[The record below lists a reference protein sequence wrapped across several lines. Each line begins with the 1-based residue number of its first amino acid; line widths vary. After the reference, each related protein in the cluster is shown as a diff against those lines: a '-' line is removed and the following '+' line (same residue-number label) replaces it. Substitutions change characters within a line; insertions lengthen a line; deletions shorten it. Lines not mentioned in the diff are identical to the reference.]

1 MIANLLVYGIVNGII
16 LLLSALG
23 FSLVFGL
30 SGIANLAHGSLYILA
45 GYLTWIL
52 LNYLGFP
59 FLLAIAASIVIV
71 GLCGALIYRLII
83 LPIRGITFSEVI
95 ATYGVLVS
103 ILEFFRWMGFITY
116 EFNIPPFM
124 EGSIEIVGVTLDY
137 QRLFIIL
144 VGLILLVSIWLFTH
158 YTQLGLSLRA
168 IAQEEFTALSLGIDS
183 DWAATISMALGG
195 VLAAAAAITLLPLGI
210 IHVNLGYDV
219 LLISLAVTVL
229 GGMESIPGLVFGSLL
244 LGFAQVSVS
253 TFLGTHWVEV
263 VYLFAIIVILAIK
276 PSGLLGK
283 FQELE
288 ERV

>member
-1 MIANLLVYGIVNGII
+1 VIANILVYGTVNGII

-30 SGIANLAHGSLYILA
+30 SGIANLAHGGLYILA
-45 GYLTWIL
+45 GYLTWML

-59 FLLAIAASIVIV
+59 FLLAIATSLVIV
-71 GLCGALIYRLII
+71 GFCGALIYRLII

-137 QRLFIIL
+137 QRLLIIFI
-144 VGLILLVSIWLFTH
+144 GLILLAFIWLFTH

-183 DWAATISMALGG
+183 NWAATISMALGG
-195 VLAAAAAITLLPLGI
+195 ILAAAAAITILPLGI

-229 GGMESIPGLVFGSLL
+229 GGMESIPGLVVASLL
-244 LGFAQVSVS
+244 LGYAQVFVS

-263 VYLFAIIVILAIK
+263 VYLFVIVVILAIK
-276 PSGLLGK
+276 PSGLFGK

>member
-1 MIANLLVYGIVNGII
+1 MIANILVYGTVNGII
-16 LLLSALG
+16 LMLSALG

-30 SGIANLAHGSLYILA
+30 SGIANLAHGSLYIFA
-45 GYLTWIL
+45 GYLTWML
-52 LNYLGFP
+52 LHYLGFP
-59 FLLAIAASIVIV
+59 FLLAIAVSLIIV
-71 GLCGALIYRLII
+71 GFCGALIYRLII

-137 QRLFIIL
+137 QRLLIIF
-144 VGLILLVSIWLFTH
+144 VGLILLAFIWLFTH

-183 DWAATISMALGG
+183 NWAATISMALGG
-195 VLAAAAAITLLPLGI
+195 ILAAAAAITILPLGI

-229 GGMESIPGLVFGSLL
+229 GGMESIPGLVVASLL
-244 LGFAQVSVS
+244 LGYAQVFVS

-276 PSGLLGK
+276 PSGLFGK

>member
-1 MIANLLVYGIVNGII
+1 VIANLLVYGIVNGII

>member
-1 MIANLLVYGIVNGII
+1 MIANILVYGTVNGII

-30 SGIANLAHGSLYILA
+30 SGIANLAHGGLYILA
-45 GYLTWIL
+45 GYLTWML

-59 FLLAIAASIVIV
+59 FLLAIATSLVIV
-71 GLCGALIYRLII
+71 GFCGALIYRLII

-116 EFNIPPFM
+116 EFIIPPFM

-137 QRLFIIL
+137 QRLLIIF
-144 VGLILLVSIWLFTH
+144 VGLILLAFIWVFTH
-158 YTQLGLSLRA
+158 YTQMGLSLRA

-183 DWAATISMALGG
+183 DRAATISMALGG
-195 VLAAAAAITLLPLGI
+195 ILAAAAAITILPLGI

-229 GGMESIPGLVFGSLL
+229 GGMESIPGLVVASLL
-244 LGFAQVSVS
+244 LGFAQVFVS
-253 TFLGTHWVEV
+253 TFLGTHWVEM
-263 VYLFAIIVILAIK
+263 VYLFVIVVILAIK
-276 PSGLLGK
+276 PSGLFGK

>member
-1 MIANLLVYGIVNGII
+1 MIANILVYGTVNGII
-16 LLLSALG
+16 LMLSALG

-30 SGIANLAHGSLYILA
+30 SGIANLAHGGLYIFA
-45 GYLTWIL
+45 GYLTWML

-59 FLLAIAASIVIV
+59 FLLAIAISLIIV
-71 GLCGALIYRLII
+71 GVCGAVIYRLII

-116 EFNIPPFM
+116 EFNLPPFLQ
-124 EGSIEIVGVTLDY
+124 GGIEIAGITLDY
-137 QRLFIIL
+137 QRLFIVI
-144 VGLILLVSIWLFTH
+144 VGLALLFSIWFFTH

-183 DWAATISMALGG
+183 NWAATISMALGG
-195 VLAAAAAITLLPLGI
+195 ILAAAAAITILPLGI

-229 GGMESIPGLVFGSLL
+229 GGMESIPGLVVASLL
-244 LGFAQVSVS
+244 LGFAQVFVS

-263 VYLFAIIVILAIK
+263 VYLFAIVVILAIK
-276 PSGLLGK
+276 PSGLFGK